1 MRFLKRANWCAEL
14 MGLQSHTQV
23 KPLHNDNKVVK
34 GNLQSEGNLPNL
46 EIQAFTSLQVLYIF
60 LYPHLLGKTVCGKT
74 IFLSYLKSWSSM
86 VQSSQ

>member
-14 MGLQSHTQV
+14 MRLQSHTQV

-46 EIQAFTSLQVLYIF
+46 EI
-60 LYPHLLGKTVCGKT
+60 
-74 IFLSYLKSWSSM
+74 
-86 VQSSQ
+86 